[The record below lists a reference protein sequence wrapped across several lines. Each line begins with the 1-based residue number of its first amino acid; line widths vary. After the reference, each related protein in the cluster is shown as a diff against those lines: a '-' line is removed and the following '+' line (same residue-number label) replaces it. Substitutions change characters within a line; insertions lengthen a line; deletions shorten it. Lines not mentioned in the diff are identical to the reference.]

1 MGSLQPSV
9 FWLNIKAFVGP
20 IFFLLLPTFIIFK
33 FMYKSTRVNRE
44 AGNRPAVNE
53 REEVQEI
60 HVDDRSVESDEPYDP
75 EGENYP
81 RNLNLDFENWFP
93 GEDIVQG
100 EIYRQDKQEVLIGE
114 EVRNLSEEE

>member
-1 MGSLQPSV
+1 
-9 FWLNIKAFVGP
+9 
-20 IFFLLLPTFIIFK
+20 
-33 FMYKSTRVNRE
+33 MYKSTRVNRE